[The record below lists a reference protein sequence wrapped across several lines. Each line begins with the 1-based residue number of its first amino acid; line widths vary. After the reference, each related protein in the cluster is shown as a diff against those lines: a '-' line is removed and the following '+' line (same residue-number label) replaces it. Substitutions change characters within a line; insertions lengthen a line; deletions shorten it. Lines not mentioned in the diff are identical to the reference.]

1 MDQFETNY
9 FLIQTIK
16 KLGFEHISIFRNNEI
31 LYTTYP
37 IEWVKIYKENK
48 SHIYD
53 QSIISPSQK
62 KLPYHWGEKSINKL
76 STLKKSV
83 FIEARKFDINSGI
96 AIPILGEIDTSPI
109 LNLATKEK
117 EQNSKDFFYK
127 TTEKFILS
135 YLLYTFIKNQNKK
148 ETAKQ
153 IEEILFNI
161 EKSKKEQKLSNKI
174 IEDEIQYL
182 ILKTKHHISK
192 NYIEEH
198 INDLNYLLNKIKLM
212 NRT

>member
-1 MDQFETNY
+1 MDQSEIND
-9 FLIQTIK
+9 FLMYIIK
-16 KLGFEHISIFRNNEI
+16 KLGFDHISIFGNDKI
-31 LYTTYP
+31 IYTTYP

-48 SHIYD
+48 SHICD
-53 QSIISPSQK
+53 QSIIFPSQK
-62 KLPYHWGEKSINKL
+62 KYPYHWGEKSINKL
-76 STLKKSV
+76 STLKKNV

-96 AIPILGEIDTSPI
+96 AIPILGEINTSPI

-117 EQNSKDFFYK
+117 EENSKEFFYK

-135 YLLYTFIKNQNKK
+135 YLIYLFIKKPSKK

-161 EKSKKEQKLSNKI
+161 EKSKKTQKLNTET
-174 IEDEIQYL
+174 IENEIKYL
-182 ILKTKHHISK
+182 ILKTKHNISK
-192 NYIEEH
+192 NYIDEH
-198 INDLNYLLNKIKLM
+198 INDLNFLLNKILSM